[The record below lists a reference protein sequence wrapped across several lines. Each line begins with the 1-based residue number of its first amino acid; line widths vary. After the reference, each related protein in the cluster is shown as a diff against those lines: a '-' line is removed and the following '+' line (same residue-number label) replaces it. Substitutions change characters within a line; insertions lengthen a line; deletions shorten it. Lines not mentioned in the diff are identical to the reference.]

1 MITEL
6 FIKQCEQAEEIQ
18 KTWKPTIGD
27 YSFNDG
33 IFIISKIQSDM
44 TTKMYRLDDINNFL
58 SVFEMENIL
67 QDNFIWLPTQE
78 RLQEMLHNYY
88 QNNNSN
94 AKGLE
99 WGDSINEYMLN
110 QLLNFEKDNR
120 EIVYN
125 LNSLWLAFVM
135 HELYNK
141 VWTGEKWEGR

>member
-6 FIKQCEQAEEIQ
+6 FIKQCEQAKGIQ
-18 KTWKPTIGD
+18 CERILGRYEFGDLYYLESGFKHGGKFRFIGS
-27 YSFNDG
+27 YDG
-33 IFIISKIQSDM
+33 YNTDKELVEKS
-44 TTKMYRLDDINNFL
+44 
-58 SVFEMENIL
+58 
-67 QDNFIWLPTQE
+67 IWLPTQE
-78 RLQEMLHNYY
+78 QLQEMLHNYY

-120 EIVYN
+120 EIVYD

-141 VWTGEKWEGR
+141 VWTGEKWEATK